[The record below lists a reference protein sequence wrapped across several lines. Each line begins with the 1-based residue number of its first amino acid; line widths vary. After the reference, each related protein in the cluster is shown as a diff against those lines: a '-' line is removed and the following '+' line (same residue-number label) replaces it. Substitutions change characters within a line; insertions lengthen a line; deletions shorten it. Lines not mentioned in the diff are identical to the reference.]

1 MAERLRTAVG
11 LLTDAGV
18 KRLEHLELLIVLC
31 RQPTRDWDAERVAAC
46 STLPL
51 ASAAEALTHLH
62 KHQLLQQ
69 VDPTR
74 AFYRLAAD
82 RPELAALAEIREAYE
97 RDRVQVMNLFFA
109 CNLDSLRSF
118 AEAFRVRRKS

>member
-1 MAERLRTAVG
+1 VAERLRTAVG

-31 RQPTRDWDAERVAAC
+31 RQPARDWDAERVAAC

-62 KHQLLQQ
+62 KHQLLVQ

-74 AFYRLAAD
+74 PFYRLAD

-118 AEAFRVRRKS
+118 AEAFRVRRKP